1 MTAARILRQKPPG
14 VTTIASEV
22 ITCTPSST
30 TRILLSRM
38 TELRLRHLPVVGDK
52 GQLVGMVSIGD
63 VVKLRPD
70 DLVTDVEALH
80 GYITTG

>member
-1 MTAARILRQKPPG
+1 
-14 VTTIASEV
+14 
-22 ITCTPSST
+22 
-30 TRILLSRM
+30 M